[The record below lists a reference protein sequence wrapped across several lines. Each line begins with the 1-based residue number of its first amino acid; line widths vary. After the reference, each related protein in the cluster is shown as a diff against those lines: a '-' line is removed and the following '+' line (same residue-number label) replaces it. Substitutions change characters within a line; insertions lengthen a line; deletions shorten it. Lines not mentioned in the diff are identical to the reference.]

1 MAMITR
7 REGESEFEFFKRI
20 IRGKLVDKTI
30 TEDWEDLSELLFG
43 EGNCFNSSEVR
54 KRAYGANRAI
64 DLIEK
69 EGVDKLLAERNEIL
83 DELTLK
89 KQEIQKERVK
99 MQDVKN
105 ALSAT
110 LRSEA
115 RHEAVVEAIKEVVEK
130 LPPLDVVEPRF
141 IQSGNKSGV
150 LCLADIH
157 FGKEFALYGLNGEV
171 VNQYNPEIVYQ
182 RLWQVRDYVLE
193 ICEKEGLDTID
204 IIELGDTIQGILRM
218 NDLNKVKYGVIDG
231 AIEIA
236 RFLATWLNEISKFVN
251 IRFTKISGN
260 HEEVRPLNSRKGE
273 LEEENISKIILEIIQ
288 VSLANNPNITFT
300 KNLMSDIAL
309 VNIANFNIVATHEI
323 NRDRFKAIKNLEEQ
337 YNCNIDY
344 LISAHEHYSN
354 IQNVATGK
362 EVIGVRSLVGTDDYS
377 RKIQKTADAG
387 ALFVIFKEGYGKYIT
402 YDILV

>member
-7 REGESEFEFFKRI
+7 REGESDFEFFKRI

-69 EGVDKLLAERNEIL
+69 EGIDKLLAERNEIL

-115 RHEAVVEAIKEVVEK
+115 RHEAVVEAIKEVVDK

-141 IQSGNKSGV
+141 IQSGTKSGV
-150 LCLADIH
+150 LCFADIH
-157 FGKEFALYGLNGEV
+157 FGKEFTLYGLNGEV
-171 VNQYNPEIVYQ
+171 VNQYSPEIVYQ

-193 ICEKEGLDTID
+193 ICEKEGLDSID

-218 NDLNKVKYGVIDG
+218 SDLYKVRYGIIDG
-231 AIEIA
+231 AVEIA

-251 IRFTKISGN
+251 VRFTKISGN
-260 HEEVRPLNSRKGE
+260 HEEIRPLGSKKGE
-273 LEEENISKIILEIIQ
+273 LADENISKIILEIIRA
-288 VSLANNPNITFT
+288 SLANNPNVTINTT
-300 KNLMSDIAL
+300 LMDDIAL
-309 VNIANFNIVATHEI
+309 LNIANFNIVATHEI
-323 NRDRFKAIKNLEEQ
+323 SNNRFKTIKEIEEQ
-337 YNCNIDY
+337 YDCNVDY
-344 LISAHEHYSN
+344 LISAHEHYANS
-354 IQNVATGK
+354 QNVAKGK
-362 EVIGVRSLVGTDDYS
+362 DVIGVRSLIGTDNFS
-377 RKIQKTADAG
+377 RVIKKTADAG
-387 ALFVIFKEGYGKYIT
+387 ALFIVFKEGYGKYIT

>member
-7 REGESEFEFFKRI
+7 REGESEFDFFKRI

-115 RHEAVVEAIKEVVEK
+115 RHEAVVEAIKEVVDK

-157 FGKEFALYGLNGEV
+157 FGKEFGEV

-204 IIELGDTIQGILRM
+204 IIELGDTIQGVLRM
-218 NDLNKVKYGVIDG
+218 NDLNKVKYGIIDG

-387 ALFVIFKEGYGKYIT
+387 ALFVVFKEGYGKYIT

>member
-115 RHEAVVEAIKEVVEK
+115 RHEAVVEAIKEVVDK

-157 FGKEFALYGLNGEV
+157 FGKEFSLYGLNGEV

-204 IIELGDTIQGILRM
+204 IIELGDTIQGVLRM
-218 NDLNKVKYGVIDG
+218 NDLNKVKYGIIDG